1 MKHQNDIT
9 TKLNRYPEIFN
20 FCNENKPKNNCKILS
35 FGSSTGEELVS
46 LAMHFGESEIHGVEI
61 NTECTD
67 QSKIIT
73 KNVDRIKVSQCIP
86 DEKFDIIFCMSVL
99 CRWPETQTINDCSHI
114 YKFEQ
119 FEDAVNEID
128 KHLNENGLLII
139 FNSSFIFED
148 VEISK
153 KYESIFS
160 SNDAQVH
167 KFSKENKKIN
177 TNYKKCVFRKSIT
190 IV

>member
-46 LAMHFGESEIHGVEI
+46 LAMHFGESEIYGVEI
-61 NTECTD
+61 DEECIKK
-67 QSKIIT
+67 SKIIT
-73 KNVDRIKVSQCIP
+73 KSVDRVKVSQCIP

-99 CRWPETQTINDCSHI
+99 CRWPETQTINDCSDI

-119 FEDAVNEID
+119 FEDVVNEID

-139 FNSSFIFED
+139 FNSNFIFED

-153 KYESIFS
+153 NYESIFS

-190 IV
+190 II